1 MTDADVILDHSNRF
15 QTFRKELIQIIPRI
29 PNNKESLKCLK
40 SKGHTDLLIIYI
52 CWRLRHIGI
61 RRRTVIGRSRLA
73 DNPHADTL
81 QPNIEAFISA
91 VETGLDLEPYL
102 SRKAHRQ
109 GYVLKTDPKK
119 TGRATWGD
127 KDFLLNATGFHHF
140 HLGLHRE
147 SRGFM
152 ARTEHVLF
160 AYVSRDTLEI
170 LGLFEHTVFDDWRT
184 DEVMPPER
192 RRIWSVYE
200 EHQTANNLPGQLTIG
215 GLGNRGITTAGT
227 PVVATQVAICQI
239 RMIREIE
246 PKLDDSDFVRTLF
259 RKHTMPEELNL
270 KWHYEHLD
278 FGLLN
283 RPSNQFIL
291 LIPGPN

>member
-1 MTDADVILDHSNRF
+1 MNVDSILDHSKRF
-15 QTFRKELIQIIPRI
+15 QTFREDLIQIIPRI
-29 PNNKESLKCLK
+29 PNNKESLKYLK
-40 SKGHTDLLIIYI
+40 SKEHTDLFIIYM
-52 CWRLRHIGI
+52 CWRLRHIGV
-61 RRRTVIGRSRLA
+61 RPRTVIGRSTLA
-73 DNPHADTL
+73 DDPHADTL
-81 QPNIEAFISA
+81 QPNIKAFISA

-109 GYVLKTDPKK
+109 GYVLKADPKK
-119 TGRATWGD
+119 TGRATWED
-127 KDFLLNATGFHHF
+127 KDFLLNATGLHHF
-140 HLGLHRE
+140 HLGLHQE
-147 SRGFM
+147 PKGFM
-152 ARTEHVLF
+152 ARTKHVLF
-160 AYVSRDTLEI
+160 AYVLRDTLEI
-170 LGLFEHTVFDDWRT
+170 LGLFDHTVFDDWKT
-184 DEVMPPER
+184 DEAMTPER

-200 EHQTANNLPGQLTIG
+200 EHQAANNSPGQLTIG

-227 PVVATQVAICQI
+227 PVVATQAAICQI

-259 RKHTMPEELNL
+259 GKHTMPEELNL

-291 LIPGPN
+291 LIRGPN